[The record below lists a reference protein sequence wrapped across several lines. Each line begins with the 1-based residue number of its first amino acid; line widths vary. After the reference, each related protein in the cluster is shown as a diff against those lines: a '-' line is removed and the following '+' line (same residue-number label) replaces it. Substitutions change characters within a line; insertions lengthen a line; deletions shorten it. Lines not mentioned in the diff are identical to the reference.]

1 MRALAIPLSFVALLA
16 AACGS
21 GGGESKGE
29 SDRAEQT
36 PTPSVTAEPP
46 GDATP
51 DPSPGEAPSRV
62 AGAERI
68 IRGWSDA
75 LRESDVE
82 RATSFFSVPL
92 VVSQGQ
98 AGILTSRAR
107 VREFNDGLPCGSRV
121 TGVTRDGEYFVA
133 GFVLTERPGKRC
145 DAPGGTAR
153 VAFKLR
159 GERMTEW
166 RQLVGEAP
174 PPDLEAS

>member
-1 MRALAIPLSFVALLA
+1 MRALAIPLSIAALIA

-21 GGGESKGE
+21 EGDDAGDG
-29 SDRAEQT
+29 DRAQET
-36 PTPSVTAEPP
+36 PTRGATTAPR

-51 DPSPGEAPSRV
+51 DPSRDPAPSAV

-75 LRESDVE
+75 LRGSDLE

-92 VVSQGQ
+92 LVSQGET
-98 AGILTSRAR
+98 GVLTSRAR

-121 TGVTRDGEYFVA
+121 TGVTRAGEYFVA
-133 GFVLTERPGKRC
+133 AFVLTERPGKRC
-145 DAPGGTAR
+145 DAPGASAR

-159 GERMTEW
+159 GERMNEW
-166 RQLVGEAP
+166 RQLVGQAP